1 MGKVEEGEWG
11 GWEERGRKRE
21 EMRRRKREW
30 GGEEKEGL
38 SGTINYFS
46 FTTFLYILYCESA
59 M

>member
-1 MGKVEEGEWG
+1 MGKVEEEEWG
-11 GWEERGRKRE
+11 REERGRKRE

-30 GGEEKEGL
+30 EGEEKEPL